1 MPARARLR
9 SALGLAAAVFV
20 AGAAMQGGQAW
31 SGARAAAQVAALAK
45 PGDIYMISSVTCS
58 YCEKARAWFTEH
70 RVPFTECLIERDSR
84 CASTYTA
91 LMAPGTPVL
100 LVRGQRLVGF
110 NAQAVAGA
118 LSSPTP

>member
-1 MPARARLR
+1 MSPRLHR
-9 SALGLAAAVFV
+9 QVDVVDRPQLAIAFDEAACCD
-20 AGAAMQGGQAW
+20 W
-31 SGARAAAQVAALAK
+31 
-45 PGDIYMISSVTCS
+45 
-58 YCEKARAWFTEH
+58 

-84 CASTYTA
+84 CAAAYTA